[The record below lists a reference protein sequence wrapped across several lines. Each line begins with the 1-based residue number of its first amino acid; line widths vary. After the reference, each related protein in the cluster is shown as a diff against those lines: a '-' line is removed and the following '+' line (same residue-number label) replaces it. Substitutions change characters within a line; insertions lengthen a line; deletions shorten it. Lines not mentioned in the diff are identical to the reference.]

1 MIVGRIPPPRHSPD
15 ASAGSLMGKQLLLGT
30 KGTKRTPRPSL
41 HTDASSALDDTPSL
55 ILSVIGRRTSQ
66 HQPNIPYVPYTQH
79 SPLNNLETPGV
90 HHNHVL
96 ASPYDTENL
105 RLPRLAPS

>member
-1 MIVGRIPPPRHSPD
+1 
-15 ASAGSLMGKQLLLGT
+15 MGKAFSSSGL
-30 KGTKRTPRPSL
+30 KGTPRPSL